1 MLFIVEMIE
10 KKPVVSVI
18 IPTFNRALTIDRAIM
33 SVLNQTYP
41 DFEIIVIDDGST
53 DNTKEKINN
62 LSDIRIKYI
71 NHPEN
76 KGAAAARNT
85 AIKKAKGKYI
95 AFLDS
100 DDEWLPQKLKE
111 QVNTIMRTAEKVGVV
126 YTGTYRKIK
135 DKTYYIPNPKIDKKE
150 GDIYKNLLLGKYL
163 VPTPSAMVK
172 KSVFEKLGVF
182 DESLPARAELDLW
195 LRISKKYHF
204 KYISKPLVISHY
216 TEKSLSTNR
225 VLISNALFLIMKKH
239 SRDFF
244 RNKAALINILYR
256 IIELRVGNLLHKMGL
271 KD

>member
-1 MLFIVEMIE
+1 MMQ
-10 KKPVVSVI
+10 KGPVVSVI
-18 IPTFNRALTIDRAIM
+18 IPTYNRALTIGRAIM
-33 SVLNQTYP
+33 SVLNQTYH
-41 DFEIIVIDDGST
+41 DFEIIVIDDAST
-53 DNTKEKINN
+53 DNTKEKVNS

-71 NHPEN
+71 SHSEN

-85 AIKKAKGKYI
+85 GIKKAKGKYI

-111 QVNTIMRTAEKVGVV
+111 QVNTIMGTTEKVGVV
-126 YTGTYRKIK
+126 YTGTYRMIK
-135 DKTYYIPNPKIDKKE
+135 DKIYYIPNPKIDKKE
-150 GDIYKNLLLGKYL
+150 GDIYRNLLLGKYL
-163 VPTPSAMVK
+163 IPTPSAMVK

-182 DESLPARAELDLW
+182 DETLLALEELDLW
-195 LRISKKYHF
+195 LRISKQFHF
-204 KYISKPLVISHY
+204 EYISVPLVISHY
-216 TEKSLSTNR
+216 TEKSISTNR